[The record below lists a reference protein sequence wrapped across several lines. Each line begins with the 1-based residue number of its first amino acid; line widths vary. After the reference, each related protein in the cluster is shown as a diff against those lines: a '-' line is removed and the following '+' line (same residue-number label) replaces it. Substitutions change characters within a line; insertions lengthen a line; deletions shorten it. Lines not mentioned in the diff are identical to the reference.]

1 MLTNHEV
8 AILAKVN
15 ELAAR
20 FGVPECSFLA
30 SVQSVQDQG
39 GLLQTRLAFEY
50 PPTEVAVAERFET
63 MLDLIGG
70 SIADEG
76 AMTAT
81 DEQLAAVLDAALHCA
96 PKRRGLT

>member
-8 AILAKVN
+8 AILTKVN

-30 SVQSVQDQG
+30 SVQSVPDKDG
-39 GLLQTRLAFEY
+39 GRQTRLQFEY
-50 PPTEVAVAERFET
+50 APTEAASAERFES

-81 DEQLAAVLDAALHCA
+81 DEQLAAVLEAALHCA